1 MNNGNFWDFFQKI
14 VNESKIIIDRP
25 KGSHH
30 PNFPEAPAYP
40 LDYGFLEGT
49 SSMDGEGIDC
59 FVGSLGN
66 NVVKGVLC
74 TIDASQKDSE
84 VKVLIGCT
92 EDEMSIACE
101 HLNGPDFFRA
111 MLVKR

>member
-1 MNNGNFWDFFQKI
+1 MLLKVFCALLMLAK
-14 VNESKIIIDRP
+14 R
-25 KGSHH
+25 
-30 PNFPEAPAYP
+30 
-40 LDYGFLEGT
+40 
-49 SSMDGEGIDC
+49 
-59 FVGSLGN
+59 
-66 NVVKGVLC
+66 
-74 TIDASQKDSE
+74 DSE